1 MALAMRANVV
11 DISVSSRAKKTSKY
25 NRGVLAVKQVE
36 KPIEH
41 RTDALT
47 TRQEVN
53 DVASWLFKKAP
64 SIGALFIL
72 AVNTGMRIGDT
83 VGWRVCDFDLITRPE
98 AVYIL
103 EQKTGKTRL
112 LYLNDTVYKMVEK
125 LIEKKGLSDDDY
137 LFTSDAARKSYF
149 VEWKYD
155 KEGEIVDAVT
165 STERYNEDGTE
176 RKVAPISIR
185 SVQRRYNDATKELN
199 IMGHYSSHT
208 ARKTFSYF
216 MSCGEYTQRNVTA
229 SAMALGHSD
238 QRITEKHYTTDV
250 AEEEVREAWLALN
263 LGKEAV
269 ERW

>member
-1 MALAMRANVV
+1 MAMTATANVF
-11 DISVSSRAKKTSKY
+11 DISVSSRPKKTSKY

-36 KPIEH
+36 KPMGH
-41 RTDALT
+41 KTDALT
-47 TRQEVN
+47 TKDEVN
-53 DVASWLFKKAP
+53 EVASWLFKKAP
-64 SIGALFIL
+64 SIGALFIM

-83 VGWRVCDFDLITRPE
+83 VGWRVCDFDMVNRPE
-98 AVYIL
+98 AVYII

-112 LYLNDTVYKMVEK
+112 IYLNETVYEMVEK
-125 LIEKKGLSDDDY
+125 LIEKKCLSDDDY
-137 LFTSDAARKSYF
+137 LFTSDAPRKSYF

-165 STERYNEDGTE
+165 STSRFNDDGTE

-185 SVQRRYNDATKELN
+185 SVQRRYNDATAALN

-216 MSCGEYTQRNVTA
+216 MSCGDYTQRNVTA
-229 SAMALGHSD
+229 SAIALGHSD
-238 QRITEKHYTTDV
+238 QRITQKHYTTDV
-250 AEEEVREAWLALN
+250 AEEEVREVWLSLN

-269 ERW
+269 EKW